1 MINQRE
7 KHVTFGTA
15 FGDYFRGFVDFTGY
29 STRAGHWF
37 PFGTIYGAVILIFI
51 IFFGSLFSSIV
62 GIGSR
67 ASNSYYYASRS
78 AGLDL
83 LNTASNAFVFLIIF
97 CVILFVLAI
106 PTTASFARRLR
117 DVGFAV
123 WGIVLTIVLFYILNI
138 FTIYILTLLYDI
150 CFIFVLMSLPTN
162 CLETDK
168 NDDFSKFLFRQ
179 TQRAEQYFGQFNNS
193 YGQTY
198 YNGQNNGQY
207 NQYGQPNFQGGQQF
221 NQNQQGYNG
230 YQNQQN
236 QNSQRN
242 NANQGYNNQNQGYP
256 QYDQYGNLI
265 NPYFQ
270 GNQNGMGSQNSNFQG
285 NQNNGIN
292 QNEPKSQQP
301 MNQGYPNQGYNP
313 NGPRPQQQVNQG
325 YPNQGYNP
333 NGPRLQQQVNQG
345 HLNHGVNPNYGQN
358 PNGPRQQQVNQGH
371 PNQGYN
377 PNGPRPQQPK
387 NQGPINQGVN
397 PNQQVQSPVK
407 ETPKPQETVQKQ
419 EVPTPEVK
427 ATPEVKETVE
437 VRKEV
442 SGTPSIQGGAKSRRL
457 QKLNKPEEEQTIL
470 KRRNK

>member
-117 DVGFAV
+117 DVGFAA

-179 TQRAEQYFGQFNNS
+179 TQRAQQYFGQFNNS

-292 QNEPKSQQP
+292 QNEPKSQQQ

-325 YPNQGYNP
+325 HPNQGYNP

-345 HLNHGVNPNYGQN
+345 HLNHG
-358 PNGPRQQQVNQGH
+358 
-371 PNQGYN
+371 YN
-377 PNGPRPQQPK
+377 PNGPRSQQPK

>member
-15 FGDYFRGFVDFTGY
+15 FGDYFRGFVDFTGC

-117 DVGFAV
+117 DVGFAA

-179 TQRAEQYFGQFNNS
+179 TQRAQQYFGQFNNS

-397 PNQQVQSPVK
+397 PNQQVQSQVK
-407 ETPKPQETVQKQ
+407 ETPKLQETVQKQ